1 MDYIQ
6 EVIIY
11 RPTNPPTA
19 RTLKPTCNTFYT
31 STMNGYI
38 IVLPEGTLTSEH
50 RAKAITRE
58 LYNIT
63 APLVT
68 QEPYQKDGTVFGV
81 IEHPDGIQF
90 ALQVDTEY
98 NIPVSPMA
106 TLEKLIT
113 LMLELSEVEIR
124 QLSSYVLNAQSFPF
138 GAIVPSTTTVRDQAY
153 MIEHGWFPEPET
165 DE

>member
-1 MDYIQ
+1 
-6 EVIIY
+6 
-11 RPTNPPTA
+11 
-19 RTLKPTCNTFYT
+19 
-31 STMNGYI
+31 MNGYI